1 MRKDNRI
8 AGVILF
14 ALFAYS
20 FAMALDFGKRAAYFP
35 IFVSVCGMLLSVF
48 LFVSGF
54 LKDRAG
60 KKDESL
66 SRAAKVKVA
75 VMAAAILIYA
85 AGIEYIGFSV
95 STFVFLFVMMCAGY
109 TKKLTAA
116 QLGKILLVAAV
127 MTGCVF
133 YVFEK
138 LLFVPLPHGLVI

>member
-20 FAMALDFGKRAAYFP
+20 FYMALDFTKRAAYFP
-35 IFVSVCGMLLSVF
+35 IFVSAVGMLLSVF
-48 LFVSGF
+48 LFISGF
-54 LKDRAG
+54 LKERAKKESSLTG
-60 KKDESL
+60 K
-66 SRAAKVKVA
+66 AKMKVA

-95 STFVFLFVMMCAGY
+95 STFAFLFVMMCVSY

-116 QLGKILLVAAV
+116 QVGKIFIVAAV
-127 MTGCVF
+127 MTGIVY

-138 LLFVPLPHGLVI
+138 LLFVPLPHGLLI